1 LRFPVPQRPCP
12 SPLRPLRNY
21 PPLRPSVHSLFA
33 PQHAAHPPPRN
44 ILFRYRYIPARS
56 ITIEIEK
63 ENGPDKIGAATSLSK
78 LLASYL
84 LLISF
89 LASAI
94 EPTGG

>member
-1 LRFPVPQRPCP
+1 MGFRLSEEPGQIK
-12 SPLRPLRNY
+12 
-21 PPLRPSVHSLFA
+21 
-33 PQHAAHPPPRN
+33 AAVVAV
-44 ILFRYRYIPARS
+44 FPARS